1 MTLVARFCT
10 VKHPLIN
17 VFGRPSTPWKDS
29 LTKQVNNKHLLS
41 EYKAA
46 GIVLAMTLFYL
57 FAKIRCNLWP
67 VQHHSSLFKL
77 PSSCGSPVD
86 FFCSELFHVF
96 FPPFYFPFVAVH
108 VAGVA
113 VFFDTGKKAF
123 IEVKCI
129 SVTVFVQYTIK
140 NKQTYMSK
148 SISVQHTHMY
158 MRHMGAEWTATTWK
172 NKNKK

>member
-1 MTLVARFCT
+1 MSLVARFCT

-46 GIVLAMTLFYL
+46 GIVMAMTLFYL
-57 FAKIRCNLWP
+57 FAKIWCNLWP
-67 VQHHSSLFKL
+67 VQHHSSLFKQ

-86 FFCSELFHVF
+86 FFCSELFYVF
-96 FPPFYFPFVAVH
+96 FSPIL
-108 VAGVA
+108 
-113 VFFDTGKKAF
+113 FFICCCACCRCCCVLWHWERAF

-140 NKQTYMSK
+140 NKQTYMWK
-148 SISVQHTHMY
+148 SI
-158 MRHMGAEWTATTWK
+158 
-172 NKNKK
+172 